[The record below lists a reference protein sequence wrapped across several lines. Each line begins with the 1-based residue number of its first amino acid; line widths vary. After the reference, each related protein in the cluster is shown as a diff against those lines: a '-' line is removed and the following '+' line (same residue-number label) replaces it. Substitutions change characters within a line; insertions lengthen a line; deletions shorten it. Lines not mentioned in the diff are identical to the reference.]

1 MKCSNCNIK
10 NPEGSKF
17 CSHCGEILK
26 EESIGNLKIDDTA
39 TPKTLYNT
47 VIIISVVIGISIIV
61 YALLDYSYKNNAL
74 KQKIQSEEK
83 AKMEKKFEE
92 ADKEQ
97 KYNKCKASAWENFD
111 INWNSNCE
119 TQNLEEDC
127 SLRSD
132 LADKLNKTR
141 TDEIDNCYKVI
152 YQK

>member
-1 MKCSNCNIK
+1 M
-10 NPEGSKF
+10 
-17 CSHCGEILK
+17 
-26 EESIGNLKIDDTA
+26 
-39 TPKTLYNT
+39 
-47 VIIISVVIGISIIV
+47 VIGISIIV